1 MTQEQDSD
9 FVRTFTLVIVVLTVF
24 GIAMIFLSRYL
35 AANYGA
41 GPDETTVAERIAPVG
56 KVNTGEPVV
65 PETPAEPAAAAEPAA
80 TAAADGAADP
90 GRLIYDQA
98 CALCHA
104 QGVAGAPRLG
114 SAGEWQTR
122 FDKGLETLVDH
133 AINGFQGE
141 AGMMPARGG
150 RADLADEQVR
160 AAVRYMIA
168 ASGGGALIEAEGEP
182 AGDGAGA
189 GAGDAGADAADPQ
202 TDAGGRQVYDNACA
216 ICHGTGAAG
225 APKLGDAGAWQA
237 RTGQGTAT
245 LYDHAINGYMGEQ
258 GLMPPKGGRADLA
271 DEQVRAAVDYM
282 LDALP

>member
-9 FVRTFTLVIVVLTVF
+9 FVRTFTLVIVVLTAF

-35 AANYGA
+35 AANYGT
-41 GPDETTVAERIAPVG
+41 GPDDATVAERIAPVG

-65 PETPAEPAAAAEPAA
+65 PEAPAEPAAEPESAAI
-80 TAAADGAADP
+80 AAAGDPQDP
-90 GRLIYDQA
+90 GQQVYDQA
-98 CALCHA
+98 CAMCHA

-150 RADLADEQVR
+150 RADLSDEQVR
-160 AAVRYMIA
+160 AAVRYMIS
-168 ASGGGALIEAEGEP
+168 ASGGDGLLEADGEP
-182 AGDGAGA
+182 TGAGDGAGEP
-189 GAGDAGADAADPQ
+189 DADPADPQ
-202 TDAGGRQVYDNACA
+202 TDAGGRQVYDNACS

-258 GLMPPKGGRADLA
+258 GLMPPKGGRADLS